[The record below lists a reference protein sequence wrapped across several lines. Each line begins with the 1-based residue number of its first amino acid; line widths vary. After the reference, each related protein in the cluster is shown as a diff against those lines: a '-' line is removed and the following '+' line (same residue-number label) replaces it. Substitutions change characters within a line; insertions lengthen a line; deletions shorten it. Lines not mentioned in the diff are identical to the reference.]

1 MIYGSNINECNN
13 SGRWRGGNSDNG
25 YFTSNKKKKKPVYTV
40 SNVVWWI
47 DKHISPKMLSSPK
60 PKVIDKIY
68 GQYAYLTLPIQDISL
83 NIDKLMKRTKTS
95 RLDDDFL
102 YRLTW
107 AFVAKQF
114 IGKPFLFFGILRNK
128 YLPLKRVERKTIL
141 PESDSTFLETSNID
155 LDVNISKPLYIPPM
169 YFFVKVTDNISYF
182 LLLINRS
189 AVRLFEPAIS
199 ATQT

>member
-1 MIYGSNINECNN
+1 MEATLTNLIIAT
-13 SGRWRGGNSDNG
+13 GGG
-25 YFTSNKKKKKPVYTV
+25 AAIATTATLLLTRKKKKPVYTV

-102 YRLTW
+102 HRLTW
-107 AFVAKQF
+107 AFAAKQF

-141 PESDSTFLETSNID
+141 PESDSTLLETSYID
-155 LDVNISKPLYIPPM
+155 LDVSVSKPLLIPPM
-169 YFFVKVTDNISYF
+169 YFFVKVTDNLSYF
-182 LLLINRS
+182 LLLINRN
-189 AVRLFEPAIS
+189 AVRLFEPTIS
-199 ATQT
+199 AAQT

>member
-1 MIYGSNINECNN
+1 MEATLTNLIIAAGA
-13 SGRWRGGNSDNG
+13 GATVATTATLLLTR
-25 YFTSNKKKKKPVYTV
+25 KKKKPVYTV
-40 SNVVWWI
+40 RNVVWWI

-68 GQYAYLTLPIQDISL
+68 GQYAYLTSPIQDISL

-95 RLDDDFL
+95 MLDDDFL

-141 PESDSTFLETSNID
+141 PESESTLLETSNID
-155 LDVNISKPLYIPPM
+155 LDINISKPLYIPPM
-169 YFFVKVTDNISYF
+169 YFFVKVTDNLSYF
-182 LLLINRS
+182 LLLINRN
-189 AVRLFEPAIS
+189 AVRLFEPTAVS

>member
-1 MIYGSNINECNN
+1 MEAIITNLIIAAGA
-13 SGRWRGGNSDNG
+13 GATVATTATLLLTR
-25 YFTSNKKKKKPVYTV
+25 KKKKPVYTV
-40 SNVVWWI
+40 RNVVWWI

-141 PESDSTFLETSNID
+141 PESESTLLETSEID
-155 LDVNISKPLYIPPM
+155 LDINISKPLHIPPM
-169 YFFVKVTDNISYF
+169 YFFVKVTDNLSYF
-182 LLLINRS
+182 LLLINRN

-199 ATQT
+199 AAQT

>member
-1 MIYGSNINECNN
+1 MEATLTNLIIAAGA
-13 SGRWRGGNSDNG
+13 GATVATTATLLLTR
-25 YFTSNKKKKKPVYTV
+25 KKKKPVYTV
-40 SNVVWWI
+40 RNVVWWI
-47 DKHISPKMLSSPK
+47 DKHISPKMLSSSK

-141 PESDSTFLETSNID
+141 PEPESTLLETSNID
-155 LDVNISKPLYIPPM
+155 LDINISKPLRIPPM
-169 YFFVKVTDNISYF
+169 YFFVKVTDNLSYF
-182 LLLINRS
+182 LLLINRN
-189 AVRLFEPAIS
+189 AVRLFEPATIS